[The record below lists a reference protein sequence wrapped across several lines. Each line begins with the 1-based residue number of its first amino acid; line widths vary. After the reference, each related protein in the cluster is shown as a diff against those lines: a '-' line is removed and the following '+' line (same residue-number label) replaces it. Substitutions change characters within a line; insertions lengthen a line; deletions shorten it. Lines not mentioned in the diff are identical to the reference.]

1 MTSCFASRWETDNEI
16 RLGEWQ
22 DAKAA
27 IFLCRVL

>member
-22 DAKAA
+22 DAQAT
-27 IFLCRVL
+27 IFLHHVL